1 MKKVKV
7 AKVVNKLPF
16 KQYNIEYK
24 WVTKKPLY
32 IDKKDKRYKKY
43 IKQLKEDGFSA
54 TETWCLSSVMAQF
67 ILPRLIR
74 FKEICNGYPG
84 NDDFPTMEKWYE
96 GLDKMIFA
104 FEWALANDEEE
115 NYKLSDEIKKA
126 NWDKYEEGMKL
137 FTKYFMALWW

>member
-7 AKVVNKLPF
+7 ENKLPF
-16 KQYNIEYK
+16 KKYEIPYK

-32 IDKKDKRYKKY
+32 IEKTDERYKRY
-43 IKQLKEDGFSA
+43 IKQIKKDGFSN
-54 TETWCLSSVMAQF
+54 TETWCLTSVVSQF

-74 FKEICNGYPG
+74 FREINNGYPG
-84 NDDFPTMEKWYE
+84 NDDFPTMEKWHE

-115 NYKLSDEIKKA
+115 NYKLSDKIKKGY
-126 NWDKYEEGMKL
+126 WKRYEEGMKL
-137 FTKYFMALWW
+137 FSKYFMALWW